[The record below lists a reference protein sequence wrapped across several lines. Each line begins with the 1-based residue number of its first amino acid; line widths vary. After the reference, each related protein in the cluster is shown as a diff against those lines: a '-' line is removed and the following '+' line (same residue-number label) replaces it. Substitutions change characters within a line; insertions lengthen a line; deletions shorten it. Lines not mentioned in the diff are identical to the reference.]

1 MNELAFP
8 LPTDH
13 PIYWL
18 QANHAGDE
26 VLPAPGAYYKLAC
39 STAVFDRADILTRW
53 PDRQHVFVVVRF
65 SPAQMQHLREV
76 A

>member
-1 MNELAFP
+1 MNDVTVS
-8 LPTDH
+8 LPTNR

-26 VLPAPGAYYKLAC
+26 LLPAPGTYYKLAC
-39 STAVFDRADILTRW
+39 STLVFERAEILTHW
-53 PDRQHVFVVVRF
+53 PEHQHVFVVVRF
-65 SPAQMQHLREV
+65 SPAYLQHLREV

>member
-1 MNELAFP
+1 MNCPVFA
-8 LPTDH
+8 LPTAR

-26 VLPAPGAYYKLAC
+26 LLPAPGAYYKLAC
-39 STAVFDRADILTRW
+39 STAVFERAEILTRW
-53 PDRQHVFVVVRF
+53 PERQHVFVVVRF
-65 SPAQMQHLREV
+65 SSAHIHHLREV